1 MTSLRKRFEM
11 GDFSEAF
18 LAFWREHRGNSPL
31 CCYDMQLFDERGR
44 PMKADDFDKFGKTKD
59 SIWKIKCD
67 MTEEWMT
74 MEDFKSFC
82 LECQKEIA
90 RLIDEHNKKT

>member
-1 MTSLRKRFEM
+1 
-11 GDFSEAF
+11 
-18 LAFWREHRGNSPL
+18 
-31 CCYDMQLFDERGR
+31 
-44 PMKADDFDKFGKTKD
+44 MKADDFDKFGKTKD

-74 MEDFKSFC
+74 MEDFKPFC

-90 RLIDEHNKKT
+90 RLVDEHNKKT